1 MARPHAL
8 NQLVAPGDIAEAVCF
23 SLVRSAKRGASKLY
37 RSGRTFGVFFADMVA
52 TPPPGKSSFAA
63 AGEQHAGAREQAR
76 EKFSIKSSQVKSQVK
91 AQGRLMDPLRHA
103 HHSWLASGAHS
114 IGFLY
119 THTSIV
125 PFNLN

>member
-37 RSGRTFGVFFADMVA
+37 RSGRTFGVFFADMLQRRREKA
-52 TPPPGKSSFAA
+52 SPPPVSSTPVR
-63 AGEQHAGAREQAR
+63 GSRRER
-76 EKFSIKSSQVKSQVK
+76 SSLSSQVKSKVK
-91 AQGRLMDPLRHA
+91 SRSQGWLMDPLRQA

-114 IGFLY
+114 IGFL
-119 THTSIV
+119 S
-125 PFNLN
+125 PL

>member
-37 RSGRTFGVFFADMVA
+37 RSGRTFGVFFADMLQRR
-52 TPPPGKSSFAA
+52 PGKSFAA

-91 AQGRLMDPLRHA
+91 V
-103 HHSWLASGAHS
+103 S
-114 IGFLY
+114 
-119 THTSIV
+119 
-125 PFNLN
+125 